1 MKKLNSFFVGEKKN
15 TFFEIMKTIEIDII
29 ESSELPDP
37 IYLDLL
43 NLSTFK
49 SDEFGFSFMVNK
61 TYIEIWICDLKDDNQ
76 LQGTI
81 GYLEKLVSNMKSDY
95 LFINCD

>member
-1 MKKLNSFFVGEKKN
+1 
-15 TFFEIMKTIEIDII
+15 MKTIEIDII